1 LCFSQEESEE
11 ITDPVADRTQAVQVK
26 APPFPA
32 AHPGFG
38 FVQEGAR
45 FPGTGRPR
53 PHWVL

>member
-1 LCFSQEESEE
+1 MCFSQEESEE
-11 ITDPVADRTQAVQVK
+11 ITDPIADRTQAVQVK